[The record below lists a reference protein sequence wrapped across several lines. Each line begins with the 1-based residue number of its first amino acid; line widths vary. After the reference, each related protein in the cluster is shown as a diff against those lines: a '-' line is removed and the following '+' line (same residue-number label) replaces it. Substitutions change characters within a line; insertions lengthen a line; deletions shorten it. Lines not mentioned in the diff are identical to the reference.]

1 MTHKLYDIL
10 GVQSNASQDE
20 IKKAYKKL
28 AFQYHPD
35 KNPNNPEADARFKE
49 ISNAYSV
56 LGDEAQKDRY
66 DRLGDDN
73 FNESGGGNDRTN
85 VDIHEIFRSMFEGHH
100 GGGDPFAEHF
110 FGGFGRHRHQQ
121 NNKCGNIHKVMNVN
135 LEDVYNGINK
145 NLTFKVTYFC
155 KKCYK
160 TCDIC
165 KGSGIIQQMIQMGPF
180 TNIVSHPCHNCQGL
194 GVLNMNNKNCQD
206 CHGTGKYENE
216 NACNLSIP
224 KGFEDG
230 IRTVFNKLG
239 EQPKKNNQEA
249 GDLILELRI
258 NEHPHFTRK
267 ANDLYYKLNITLT
280 ESILGKDISIPYFD
294 DTIKININQFG
305 VINPN
310 KQYIIKNRG
319 LPIINTDKK
328 GNLFLEFTI
337 IYPKVEKDEMNNLA
351 SVFSKAFVYK

>member
-1 MTHKLYDIL
+1 MTHKLYDVL
-10 GVQSNASQDE
+10 GVNSNASADE

-56 LGDEAQKDRY
+56 LSDETQKNKY
-66 DRLGDDN
+66 DRLGDDIY
-73 FNESGGGNDRTN
+73 NESGSGDDRTN
-85 VDIHEIFRSMFEGHH
+85 VDIHEIFRNMFEGHH
-100 GGGDPFAEHF
+100 GVGGDPFAEHF
-110 FGGFGRHRHQQ
+110 FGRHRHQQ
-121 NNKCGNIHKVMNVN
+121 NNKCANIHKVMNVT

-145 NLTFKVTYFC
+145 NLSFKVTHFC
-155 KKCYK
+155 KKCNK
-160 TCDIC
+160 TCDNC
-165 KGSGIIQQMIQMGPF
+165 RGNGIIQQMIQLGPF
-180 TNIVSHPCHNCQGL
+180 TNIASHPCHHCQGT
-194 GVLNMNNKNCQD
+194 GVTHINNKNCGE
-206 CHGTGKYENE
+206 CSGTGKYETDNP
-216 NACNLSIP
+216 CNLSIP

-230 IRTVFNKLG
+230 VRTVFNKLG

-258 NEHPHFTRK
+258 NEHPIFTRK
-267 ANDLYYKLNITLT
+267 ANDLYYKLNVTLT
-280 ESILGKDISIPYFD
+280 ESILGKDISIPYFE

-337 IYPKVEKDEMNNLA
+337 IYPKIEKDELNNLA